1 MVGAYIYFL
10 NSSITKFLN
19 ISLSICIKVE
29 RLRHPRESESHT
41 HAFRGKYTLKLVI
54 LDLSERTE
62 NIALFMATMKR
73 IFPHYA
79 GFPKYCSLS

>member
-41 HAFRGKYTLKLVI
+41 HAFRGKLVI

-62 NIALFMATMKR
+62 NIALFIATMKR
-73 IFPHYA
+73 IFPLYA